1 VTPLEL
7 LGLIALFAVIRVAI
21 TLRPERETVPVV
33 AAPGDATVS
42 DVPPASAASTAPTT
56 RTVLR
61 EYLDAFIV
69 AGLVA
74 LFLIT
79 FVVRTFY
86 IPSGSMEPTLQI
98 HDVLLVNE
106 FEYRF
111 VKPHEGDI
119 VVFPPPIPSTNDFIK
134 RVVGLPGDQIRV
146 HDGVVYRN
154 GVALNEPYIADKPN
168 YELQVRDY
176 GIWVDGV
183 PIDPKSG
190 NIPPKADWTA
200 PDRIPPNCYLMFGDN
215 RNNSEDSHIWGFAQV
230 AGRYGSG
237 PLTGQK
243 ASFTGH
249 AFLLFWPLNRL
260 RILR

>member
-1 VTPLEL
+1 MTPLEL
-7 LGLIALFAVIRVAI
+7 LGLIAVFAIVRVAI
-21 TLRPERETVPVV
+21 SIRPEAPV
-33 AAPGDATVS
+33 AAGAGGTAARP
-42 DVPPASAASTAPTT
+42 SA

-79 FVVRTFY
+79 FVVRTFF

-111 VKPHEGDI
+111 MKPHEGDI
-119 VVFPPPIPSTNDFIK
+119 VVFPPPLVSSNDFIK
-134 RVVGLPGDQIRV
+134 RAVGLPGDQIRV
-146 HDGVVYRN
+146 HNGVVYRN
-154 GVALNEPYIADKPN
+154 GVALNEPYISEKPN

-176 GIWVDGV
+176 GIYVDGSAL
-183 PIDPKSG
+183 DPSIA
-190 NIPPKADWTA
+190 NIPARSMWSA
-200 PDRIPPNCYLMFGDN
+200 PDRIPDGFYLMFGDN
-215 RNNSEDSHIWGFAQV
+215 RNNSEDSHVWGFAQTGGV
-230 AGRYGSG
+230 FQSG
-237 PLTGQK
+237 QVKGQK

-249 AFLLFWPLNRL
+249 AFLLFWPPNRVG
-260 RILR
+260 ILK

>member
-1 VTPLEL
+1 MTPLEL
-7 LGLIALFAVIRVAI
+7 LGLIAVFAIVRVAI
-21 TLRPERETVPVV
+21 SIRPSAPV
-33 AAPGDATVS
+33 AAGVDE
-42 DVPPASAASTAPTT
+42 ASAPPST

-79 FVVRTFY
+79 FVVRTFF

-111 VKPHEGDI
+111 TKPHEGDI
-119 VVFPPPIPSTNDFIK
+119 VVFPPPLVSSNDFIK
-134 RVVGLPGDQIRV
+134 RAVGLPGDQIRV
-146 HDGVVYRN
+146 HNGVVYRN
-154 GVALNEPYIADKPN
+154 GVAMVEPYIAEKPN

-176 GIWVDGV
+176 DIYVDGN
-183 PIDPKSG
+183 PLDPSIA
-190 NIPPKADWTA
+190 NIPPRSMWSA
-200 PDRIPPNCYLMFGDN
+200 PDRIPAGCYLMFGDN
-215 RNNSEDSHIWGFAQV
+215 RNNSEDSHVWGFAQPGGV
-230 AGRYGSG
+230 FQSG
-237 PLTGQK
+237 QVKGQK

-249 AFLLFWPLNRL
+249 AFLLFWPPNRI